1 MSNGTLF
8 YGIGVVAILTI
19 LYGLWQALSLRRDV
33 PGGVVGK
40 QWSIL
45 TWLVVMFAVGY
56 AAIPFFGSMPI
67 ETLRLVVVAI
77 FLGGAIY
84 VVVTIRLIHTIIR
97 ALSD

>member
-1 MSNGTLF
+1 MSNEAVF
-8 YGIGVVAILTI
+8 QGIGVVAILTI
-19 LYGLWQALSLRRDV
+19 LYGLWQAVSLRRSV

-40 QWSIL
+40 QWNIL
-45 TWLVVMFAVGY
+45 TWLVVMFAIGY

-67 ETLRLVVVAI
+67 ETLRLVVVSI

-84 VVVTIRLIHTIIR
+84 VVITIRLIHTVIR

>member
-1 MSNGTLF
+1 MSNEAVF
-8 YGIGVVAILTI
+8 QGIGVVAILTI
-19 LYGLWQALSLRRDV
+19 LYGLWQAVSLRRSV

-40 QWSIL
+40 QWNIL
-45 TWLVVMFAVGY
+45 TWLVVMFAIGY

-84 VVVTIRLIHTIIR
+84 VVITIRLIHTVIR

>member
-1 MSNGTLF
+1 MF
-8 YGIGVVAILTI
+8 YGIGVVAILVI
-19 LYGLWQALSLRRDV
+19 LYGLWQAISLRRAV

-40 QWSIL
+40 QWNIL
-45 TWLVVMFAVGY
+45 TWLVVMFTVGY

-84 VVVTIRLIHTIIR
+84 VVVTIRLINTIIR
-97 ALSD
+97 ALSE